1 MEDIMKI
8 GKTLAVTTLGS
19 LLLIG
24 TSGYAMA
31 QERWERGAERQEQIA
46 RSEIRR
52 GKALEQEGYRLER
65 EGNWRRGKMLEQLG
79 EFLERHGHRMLRQA
93 EWGERFG
100 ER

>member
-1 MEDIMKI
+1 MKI
-8 GKTLAVTTLGS
+8 GKTLAVSTLGS

-31 QERWERGAERQEQIA
+31 QERWQRGAERQEQIA

-52 GKALEQEGYRLER
+52 GEALEQEGYRLER
-65 EGNWRRGKMLEQLG
+65 EGYWRRGKMLERRG
-79 EFLERHGHRMLRQA
+79 ESLARHGRQMLREA
-93 EWGERFG
+93 EWGERFR